1 MAMAAVPNPPAKK
14 AEVVIDLDDL
24 ELGEI
29 EEFEELSGVSIAQV
43 QSGLPAKA
51 VTVLVWI
58 TQRKLDP
65 NYTLEMARKVKL
77 SSVDFAEDDANPTV
91 GGS

>member
-1 MAMAAVPNPPAKK
+1 MAMAAVPNPPKK
-14 AEVVIDLDDL
+14 VPEVIIDLDDL

-29 EEFEELSGVSIAQV
+29 EEFEELSGVSIAQI

-51 VTVLVWI
+51 ISVLVWI
-58 TQRKLDP
+58 IKRKQDP
-65 NYTLEMARKVKL
+65 DYTLDMARKVKL
-77 SSVDFAEDDANPTV
+77 SSVDFAEDDANPTE

>member
-1 MAMAAVPNPPAKK
+1 MAAVPNPPKK
-14 AEVVIDLDDL
+14 VPEVVIDLDDL

-51 VTVLVWI
+51 VTALVWI
-58 TQRKLDP
+58 VKRKTDP
-65 NYTLEMARKVKL
+65 NFTLEMARKVKL
-77 SSVDFAEDDANPTV
+77 SDVDFAEDDANPTV